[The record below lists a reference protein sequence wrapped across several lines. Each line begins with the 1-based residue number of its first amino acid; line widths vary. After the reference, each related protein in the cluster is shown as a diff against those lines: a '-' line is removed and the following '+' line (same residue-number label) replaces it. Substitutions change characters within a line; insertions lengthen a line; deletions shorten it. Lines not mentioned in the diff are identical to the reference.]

1 MKRGRRGELT
11 SHLEDYLV
19 VVYEIT
25 KKQPAARVSH
35 IARRMG
41 VSLPSVTNAM
51 KRLSALGMVNYEKYN
66 LITLTDKGKKHAK
79 SKVAIQERFR
89 NFFKCIMGLE
99 EPIADKLARV
109 FSHFVDEKI
118 DQRFRKFY
126 EIMINFD
133 DTHVEELKKFIEES
147 KKMSKCQ
154 KEE

>member
-1 MKRGRRGELT
+1 MKRGRRRELT

-25 KKQPAARVSH
+25 RKQPAARVSH

-66 LITLTDKGKKHAK
+66 LITLTEKGKKRAK

-89 NFFKCIMGLE
+89 NFFECVMGLE
-99 EPIADKLARV
+99 STVADKLARV
-109 FSHFVDEKI
+109 FSHFVNDEL

-126 EIMINFD
+126 EIMIDFD
-133 DTHVEELKKFIEES
+133 DSKVEDLKEYIAES
-147 KKMSKCQ
+147 KKMSGCQ
-154 KEE
+154 KED

>member
-1 MKRGRRGELT
+1 MRRGRKKELT

-25 KKQPAARVSH
+25 QKQPAARVSH

-89 NFFKCIMGLE
+89 NFFKCVMGLE
-99 EPIADKLARV
+99 ELTADKLSRV

-126 EIMINFD
+126 GIMMEFD
-133 DTHVEELKKFIEES
+133 EKSVEELKAFIEES
-147 KKMSKCQ
+147 KKLSGCQ
-154 KEE
+154 KED